1 MSVRLTSW
9 ILGPEMPPPIEAFQA
24 LVTALLERGVAKG
37 PWLLL
42 SGVFDGDWRPLDAM
56 QAEALARGETSDQLK
71 AALGQL
77 DLTHDLACVF
87 AGLDG
92 KHPDYAFHYAEPTE
106 CVVAV
111 VRLRA
116 PVEVRGEKLHA
127 NDESDFPGTVPV
139 SVSSASW
146 LMLDGAQAP
155 YEGELRN
162 SYLHEFVE
170 SSVEV
175 LTVAS

>member
-9 ILGPEMPPPIEAFQA
+9 ILGPETPPSFEAFA
-24 LVTALLERGVAKG
+24 AFVTGLLQGGVVKG

-42 SGVFDGDWRPLDAM
+42 SGSFDGDWRPL
-56 QAEALARGETSDQLK
+56 EALGNQGPRGETVDQLR
-71 AALGQL
+71 AALGQA
-77 DLTHDLACVF
+77 DPTREVACVF
-87 AGLDG
+87 AGLEG
-92 KHPDYAFHYAEPTE
+92 QFPSYAFHYREPTE

-116 PVEVRGEKLHA
+116 PVEVRGEKLHE

-155 YEGELRN
+155 YEGELRS
-162 SYLHEFVE
+162 SYLHELVE
-170 SSVEV
+170 GAVEV
-175 LTVAS
+175 ITVAS